1 MTCILVIYCWVTS
14 DPHKAALT
22 SEPPGKSPKVAA
34 SNNSKH
40 LVNIVLVVQEFQS
53 GLAGPGWFWIR
64 VSHGCCKYDDWK
76 SNHLKDG
83 LKLEDLIPRWL
94 IQSLASWS
102 WLLAGSSNSSPS
114 VILYEVVGVFS
125 WHSGWLPSRKRIPK
139 NTRWEPYV
147 FHYLHYLPSEV
158 TCYHLH
164 STLLVISGQPY
175 LTGEARITGGPCR
188 GWLPQC
194 AN

>member
-1 MTCILVIYCWVTS
+1 M
-14 DPHKAALT
+14 
-22 SEPPGKSPKVAA
+22 
-34 SNNSKH
+34 
-40 LVNIVLVVQEFQS
+40 VQEFQS
-53 GLAGPGWFWIR
+53 SLAGPGWFWIR
-64 VSHGCCKYDDWK
+64 VSHGCCKYNDWK

-102 WLLAGSSNSSPS
+102 WLLAGSSNSSPC
-114 VILYEVVGVFS
+114 VILYKVVGVFS
-125 WHSGWLPSRKRIPK
+125 WHSGWLPSKKIIPK

-147 FHYLHYLPSEV
+147 FYYLPSEV
-158 TCYHLH
+158 TCHHLH
-164 STLLVISGQPY
+164 NTILVRSGQPY
-175 LTGEARITGGPCR
+175 LTEEARITGGLCR